1 MVWKSTGLATIHYP
15 HKMPDNAANDKS
27 LNHRK
32 NHNHCGYLRLVL
44 GGHHSAP
51 SLPLMERSELAGELV
66 CPTLKARQQDQG
78 VWFDFICNAMSINY
92 FTYFGHWQQRIQWV
106 HRYGVNGS
114 LTGTTVFLRC
124 GCFEACLGFFAFFL
138 ERSLLES
145 SGVLRFFGCIFC
157 FRDLD
162 PFEDLFFKVL
172 FLTAAA
178 SAFFFAF
185 FAALS
190 SFSFLRASS
199 LAIASKRLGST
210 DSVLSRVQQTLQ
222 VGFLEIPNSSPSL
235 NRTVNSFGRMAITLP
250 SCHPAF
256 LHFMSQT
263 KIASPTFAVLWQH

>member
-1 MVWKSTGLATIHYP
+1 
-15 HKMPDNAANDKS
+15 
-27 LNHRK
+27 
-32 NHNHCGYLRLVL
+32 
-44 GGHHSAP
+44 
-51 SLPLMERSELAGELV
+51 
-66 CPTLKARQQDQG
+66 
-78 VWFDFICNAMSINY
+78 MSINY

-178 SAFFFAF
+178 SAFCFAF
-185 FAALS
+185 FAILS
-190 SFSFLRASS
+190 SFAWFSAIY

-210 DSVLSRVQQTLQ
+210 DSVLSRVQQTLV
-222 VGFLEIPNSSPSL
+222 VGFLEIFYSSPSL
-235 NRTVNSFGRMAITLP
+235 SESGSYIGGLD
-250 SCHPAF
+250 
-256 LHFMSQT
+256 
-263 KIASPTFAVLWQH
+263 